1 MTETAGQRLERSI
14 RAGLPVGVELD
25 EREDEL
31 LAQACRQAD
40 VIERLD
46 AHIDQHGVMNERGRL
61 NPATAEARQSRT
73 ALARLL
79 GGLDLPAS
87 RALTQIRAS
96 KAASSRW
103 RAVS

>member
-73 ALARLL
+73 ALARR
-79 GGLDLPAS
+79 LDLPAS
-87 RALTQIRAS
+87 RTLTQIRAS